1 VAELSRLPG
10 VCTDVWDWQLLGACR
25 GDDPDL
31 FFHPE
36 GERGAARRARD
47 DAAKAVCARCPVIME
62 CALHAMKVQ
71 EPYGVWGGMS
81 EEERE
86 EDRRLS
92 EGAFAYAEVPVTSSS
107 TMDPRAALDRRYDD
121 SGDVSAEVSGEVPAG
136 LSGADVVSSR
146 VSAGV
151 SADEAVAGH
160 ADRAETTTDPAAQ
173 GDPVRRGDLAETITA
188 ELRRTPTRRR
198 AVRRP
203 RNSRSKAS
211 AGLACPRRSVP

>member
-1 VAELSRLPG
+1 
-10 VCTDVWDWQLLGACR
+10 
-25 GDDPDL
+25 
-31 FFHPE
+31 
-36 GERGAARRARD
+36 
-47 DAAKAVCARCPVIME
+47 
-62 CALHAMKVQ
+62 
-71 EPYGVWGGMS
+71 MS

-160 ADRAETTTDPAAQ
+160 ADRAETTIDPAAQ